1 MSRAIIQIYVEVFS
15 LMILRDFDRKRVFFF
30 ILSLVDL
37 SANSVCPRRE
47 KRASEY
53 LMVQVHD
60 NLVLN
65 PEAV

>member
-15 LMILRDFDRKRVFFF
+15 LTILRDFDCKRVFFF
-30 ILSLVDL
+30 ILSLVYL
-37 SANSVCPRRE
+37 PANSVCPWRE

-53 LMVQVHD
+53 LMIQVHG